1 MKRKNL
7 AIGCGLTGALGV
19 LVVFVLGA
27 LLAKGCQGCVSGT
40 GGLFA
45 PSNLAQTVAAQD
57 NRVSEAVGGIVAISP
72 LPSGSIN
79 YMNGEGSADVI
90 LFLDGEARDGE
101 YHAQCHKPRGEDD
114 WTITHAEVILDDG
127 NVIPLDPPIPAGLD
141 LP

>member
-7 AIGCGLTGALGV
+7 AIGCGLTGLLGI
-19 LVVFVLGA
+19 LIVFVMGA
-27 LLAKGCQGCVSGT
+27 LLAKGCQGCVSGS

-45 PSNLAQTVAAQD
+45 PSNLAQTVASQD
-57 NRVSEAVGGIVAISP
+57 ERVSEAVGGIVLISA

-101 YHAQCHKPRGEDD
+101 YHAQCSKPRGADA
-114 WTITHAEVILDDG
+114 WTIVHAEVVLEDG
-127 NVIPLDPPIPAGLD
+127 NVIPLDPPVPEGIVFE
-141 LP
+141 